1 MKYLLT
7 FLLLISLKIAN
18 SQTVYFDSVFDLNEI
33 NNTIDSLKRN
43 NVNEILI
50 IKTELLK
57 ICKLS
62 DDSILIITIW
72 PDKSGAFNFKVISS
86 KAIYKQ
92 FKSQLS
98 NNIFKYK
105 YRFNTFTT
113 KDEDVLKFVP
123 PITSGNSIFY
133 ISCDK
138 NGYFEQRDR
147 LNKTPVTYVPTN
159 SIKER
164 YRKEWFDLI
173 IKSLNGLNYD
183 LKLDRDYDRYK
194 GYN

>member
-50 IKTELLK
+50 IKTELLR

-62 DDSILIITIW
+62 DDSILTITIW
-72 PDKSGAFNFKVISS
+72 PDQSGAFNFKVISS
-86 KAIYKQ
+86 KAIYKR
-92 FKSQLS
+92 FKSQMTD
-98 NNIFKYK
+98 NIFKYK
-105 YRFNTFTT
+105 YRSDTFTN

-133 ISCDK
+133 ISDDK

-147 LNKTPVTYVPTN
+147 LNKIPVTYVPSN
-159 SIKER
+159 SIKEK

-173 IKSLNGLNYD
+173 IKNLNCITYD
-183 LKLDRDYDRYK
+183 LKLDRDYNRYK
-194 GYN
+194 VYN